1 MTSGIASTAKVGEE
15 IAGTADGLE
24 DLRTAAV
31 VAELRAEARDVDV
44 DRAIERQIRRAL
56 REVEQLLARQHLARA
71 LRERAQDRELVRR
84 DVDRLRV
91 ERDRHHRRLEHEAAD
106 RDRVLGRAGLA
117 ADAPR
122 VRADPGEQ

>member
-1 MTSGIASTAKVGEE
+1 MPSGIVFSAKVGEE

-24 DLRTAAV
+24 DLRAAAV

-71 LRERAQDRELVRR
+71 LRERAQDRELVCG
-84 DVDRLRV
+84 VV
-91 ERDRHHRRLEHEAAD
+91 
-106 RDRVLGRAGLA
+106 
-117 ADAPR
+117 
-122 VRADPGEQ
+122 VRFCVVCVCFFWWFV

>member
-24 DLRTAAV
+24 DLRAAAV

-56 REVEQLLARQHLARA
+56 REVEQLLA
-71 LRERAQDRELVRR
+71 QDRELVCG

-91 ERDRHHRRLEHEAAD
+91 ERDRHLRRIEHEAAD
-106 RDRVLGRAGLA
+106 RDRVQGRASLA
-117 ADAPR
+117 ADALFVR
-122 VRADPGEQ
+122 V